1 MGLNETIPTT
11 VLIYCKAPNLW
22 IERCLSGREGT
33 IRSSLGTHV
42 EVSSITPAL
51 KGSGGPLPVF
61 KRETEAREVQE
72 ALLSPC
78 TIVMRTEIM
87 TLEPRSHH
95 NQNSACH
102 SPDLVITLVLGWGM
116 VILGLPRSHISGSSR
131 TQQLSQLPH
140 PHVGQHTGEDTHRGV
155 SDNDNGVTVAAGV

>member
-1 MGLNETIPTT
+1 
-11 VLIYCKAPNLW
+11 
-22 IERCLSGREGT
+22 
-33 IRSSLGTHV
+33 
-42 EVSSITPAL
+42 
-51 KGSGGPLPVF
+51 
-61 KRETEAREVQE
+61 
-72 ALLSPC
+72 
-78 TIVMRTEIM
+78 M